1 MCVFFNYHVYI
12 IYLWSWYCK
21 VVRFVIS
28 SLLVL
33 WSLFVNISIP
43 KSLYIY
49 CFIFYIDIYYDY
61 MYLLLGHV
69 VFRLSTN
76 ISWVYLPFLFLY
88 TVCVYACIITMYMYI
103 HTKLVPLPQSTRNWE
118 HYFFLLFKTFHTCIF
133 VTKNEFFIF
142 FFEEQFLLLQLFSVI
157 RRD

>member
-1 MCVFFNYHVYI
+1 MIRFLCHVFFFNHHVYI

-69 VFRLSTN
+69 VVFVYYYSINGNLPIKHRKLDLAKN
-76 ISWVYLPFLFLY
+76 YDVIDEISDYQRTFPKYICHFYFCIQ
-88 TVCVYACIITMYMYI
+88 CVFM
-103 HTKLVPLPQSTRNWE
+103 HV
-118 HYFFLLFKTFHTCIF
+118 
-133 VTKNEFFIF
+133 
-142 FFEEQFLLLQLFSVI
+142 
-157 RRD
+157 